1 MIMKKIKY
9 NKNYIL
15 INVIIE
21 MNRNENEY
29 DMNLNS

>member
-1 MIMKKIKY
+1 MTKY
-9 NKNYIL
+9 KKNYIL
-15 INVIIE
+15 INVTTE